1 MISRKLLFYSISI
14 SLFLLASCTKTPGPG
29 GKAIIN
35 VHVIDGISNIPNTEI
50 KIKYGANSYPGIA
63 ATYDNTIIGDVNGK
77 NSFEGLQ
84 RGDYYIY
91 TSYLDTSGLLHEGGA
106 YVKIN
111 NKPGEQHIVVDM
123 GEEDPF

>member
-14 SLFLLASCTKTPGPG
+14 SLFLLASCTKTPGSG

-35 VHVIDGISNIPNTEI
+35 VHIMDGNSNIPYTEI
-50 KIKYGANSYPGIA
+50 KIKYGANSYPGVV

-91 TSYLDTSGLLHEGGA
+91 TSYLDTSGLLHEGGV

>member
-1 MISRKLLFYSISI
+1 MMTRKLLFYSLSI
-14 SLFLLASCTKTPGPG
+14 SLLLLASCTKTPGPG

-35 VHVIDGISNIPNTEI
+35 VHVIDGTNNIPYTEI
-50 KIKYGANSYPGIA
+50 KIKYGATSFPGLTAI
-63 ATYDNTIIGDVNGK
+63 YDNTIIGDINGK

-91 TSYLDTSGLLHEGGA
+91 TSYLDTSGLLREGGA

-111 NKPGEQHIVVDM
+111 NKPGEQHIVVDF
-123 GEEDPF
+123 GEENPF

>member
-1 MISRKLLFYSISI
+1 MRTLL
-14 SLFLLASCTKTPGPG
+14 LTLAVFLLAFTSCQKTPGTG

-35 VHVIDGISNIPNTEI
+35 VHVVDGTVNVPYTDI
-50 KIKYGANSYPGIA
+50 KIKYGANSYPGA
-63 ATYDNTIIGDVNGK
+63 TATYDNTIVGDYTGK
-77 NSFEGLQ
+77 NSFKDLK

-91 TSYLDTSGLLHEGGA
+91 TSYLDTAGALREGGA

-123 GEEDPF
+123 GEDDPF